1 MAARAMARMA
11 VCALGA
17 VAMIA
22 TAGAR
27 VPAQSP
33 SRDAVVSGYVRVC
46 GGPAPG
52 GCRIETFGV
61 CEEHKGCVT
70 SHRVAAIDASGR
82 QVAVQRLRHARFHMR
97 LAPGRYTLELLGG
110 ASRVHRRVM
119 QRKQVTARA
128 HRTVVVRFIFDVP

>member
-1 MAARAMARMA
+1 MVRLT
-11 VCALGA
+11 VCALG
-17 VAMIA
+17 VAGIVA
-22 TAGAR
+22 TASAR
-27 VPAQSP
+27 VPAQPP

-52 GCRIETFGV
+52 GCRIEMFGV

-70 SHRVAAIDASGR
+70 SHRVAAINASGQ

-97 LAPGRYTLELLGG
+97 LAPGRYTLRLLGG
-110 ASRVHRRVM
+110 GSREHHRVM
-119 QRKQVTARA
+119 AQKQVTARA